1 LHVTEPH
8 ELTALEQAAALRR
21 GELGAVELVEHAL
34 RRVEQCDPVLAAFV
48 TLTPER
54 ALDAARAAEKLLAG
68 GSVAGGSVAGGSVAG
83 SAGELPALLGVPT
96 AIKDLAVTAGVRTT
110 FGSPVYADYVPE
122 VDDDAARLLAT
133 AGTISLGKTAVPE
146 FGLPP
151 YTEPAG
157 RAPTVTPWDV
167 GRLAGG
173 SSGGAG
179 AAVAGGLIPFAHGTD
194 GGGSIRIP
202 ASVCGLVGLKTSRG
216 LVSRGPTGGDP
227 LGLSV
232 SGPLAR
238 TVTDAAAMLDA
249 LAVPVPGEPFGS
261 PPRGAESFLA
271 AARRAAPGRLRIGRY
286 SQPMLP
292 GLTVDPAC
300 LAAYEQASGL
310 LAELGHEVVDVD
322 PGFDPEFVDVFETL
336 WAVLAHGHP
345 VPVAA
350 EPLLRPLT
358 RWWRARGAAVSGP
371 EFMVA
376 AQAAQNL
383 SRRVITGHLRV
394 DVTLTPT
401 LAQLPRPVGWFTDGG
416 DPAGDPADDPADDY
430 ARQQAFT
437 PYTAIYNITGQ
448 PALSLP
454 LGWTDPTPDRPV
466 LPVGVQL
473 VGAPGADRLLLEL
486 GAQVESAAPWAHRR
500 PPTW

>member
-1 LHVTEPH
+1 VTEPH
-8 ELTALEQAAALRR
+8 ELTALQQAAALRA

-34 RRVEQCDPVLAAFV
+34 RRIERLDPTLAAFV

-68 GSVAGGSVAGGSVAG
+68 ASGTAGSRRAEPGRAEAG
-83 SAGELPALLGVPT
+83 SAEAAGLPPLLGVPT

-122 VDDDAARLLAT
+122 VDDDAARLLAA

-157 RAPTVTPWDV
+157 RPPTVTPWDV
-167 GRLAGG
+167 RRLAGG

-179 AAVAGGLIPFAHGTD
+179 AAVAAGLIAFAHGTD

-216 LVSRGPTGGDP
+216 LVSRGPVGGDP

-238 TVTDAAAMLDA
+238 TVPDAAAMLDA
-249 LAVPVPGEPFGS
+249 LAVPVPGEPFTRPVAG
-261 PPRGAESFLA
+261 GESFLE
-271 AARRAAPGRLRIGRY
+271 AARRAEPGRLRIGRY
-286 SQPMLP
+286 ARPMLP
-292 GLTVDPAC
+292 ELTVDPAC
-300 LAAYEQASGL
+300 LAAYERTSEL
-310 LAELGHEVVDVD
+310 LADLGHEVVDLD
-322 PGFDPEFVDVFETL
+322 PGTDPAFVEVFETL

-345 VPVAA
+345 VPPAA
-350 EPLLRPLT
+350 EHTLKPLT

-371 EFMVA
+371 EFMAA
-376 AQAAQNL
+376 AQAAHNV
-383 SRRVITGHLRV
+383 SRRVIAAHLAV
-394 DVTLTPT
+394 DVVLTPT

-416 DPAGDPADDPADDY
+416 DPTHDY

-437 PYTAIYNITGQ
+437 PFTAIYNITGQ
-448 PALSLP
+448 PALNLP
-454 LGWTDPTPDRPV
+454 LGWTEPTDDRPV

-486 GAQVESAAPWAHRR
+486 GASLAAAAPWDDRH

>member
-1 LHVTEPH
+1 MTEPH
-8 ELTALEQAAALRR
+8 ELTALEQAAALRE

-34 RRVEQCDPVLAAFV
+34 RRVERWDPELAAFV

-54 ALDAARAAEKLLAG
+54 ALDAARAAEKLLA
-68 GSVAGGSVAGGSVAG
+68 SAG
-83 SAGELPALLGVPT
+83 SASGLAAGEQPALLGVPT

-110 FGSPVYADYVPE
+110 FGSPVYADYVPD
-122 VDDDAARLLAT
+122 VDDDAARLLAA

-157 RAPTVTPWDV
+157 RPPTVTPWDV
-167 GRLAGG
+167 RRLAGG

-216 LVSRGPTGGDP
+216 LVSRGPVGGDP

-238 TVTDAAAMLDA
+238 TVSDAAAMLDA
-249 LAVPVPGEPFGS
+249 LAVPVPGEPFGR
-261 PPRGAESFLA
+261 PFTGDLSFLDA
-271 AARRAAPGRLRIGRY
+271 VRRAAPGRLRIGRY

-292 GLTVDPAC
+292 ELTVDPAC
-300 LAAYEQASGL
+300 LAAYERASRL

-322 PGFDPEFVDVFETL
+322 PGFDPEFVEVFETL

-345 VPVAA
+345 VPPAL
-350 EPLLRPLT
+350 EPTLQPLT
-358 RWWRARGAAVSGP
+358 RWWRERGAAVSGP

-401 LAQLPRPVGWFTDGG
+401 LAQPPRPVGWFTAGG
-416 DPAGDPADDPADDY
+416 DPADDY

-448 PALSLP
+448 PALNLP
-454 LGWTDPTPDRPV
+454 LYWTDSAPDQPV
-466 LPVGVQL
+466 LPIGVQL
-473 VGAPGADRLLLEL
+473 VGAPGSDSLLLEL
-486 GAQVESAAPWAHRR
+486 GAQLESAAPWSHRR

>member
-1 LHVTEPH
+1 LDVTEPH
-8 ELTALEQAAALRR
+8 ELTALEQAAALRG

-34 RRVEQCDPVLAAFV
+34 RRVERWDPALAAFV

-54 ALDAARAAEKLLAG
+54 ALDAARAAEKLLA
-68 GSVAGGSVAGGSVAG
+68 SAGGASA
-83 SAGELPALLGVPT
+83 AGELPALLGVPT

-110 FGSPVYADYVPE
+110 FGSPVYAGYVPDT
-122 VDDDAARLLAT
+122 DDDAARLLAA

-157 RAPTVTPWDV
+157 RPPTVTPWDT

-238 TVTDAAAMLDA
+238 TVSDAAAMLDA

-261 PPRGAESFLA
+261 PFSGAFLD

-292 GLTVDPAC
+292 DLTVDPAC
-300 LAAYEQASGL
+300 LAAYESTSRL
-310 LAELGHEVVDVD
+310 LVELGHDVVDVD
-322 PGFDPEFVDVFETL
+322 PGFDPGFVEVFETL

-345 VPVAA
+345 VPPEA

-358 RWWRARGAAVSGP
+358 RWWRARGAVVSGP
-371 EFMVA
+371 EFMLA

-416 DPAGDPADDPADDY
+416 DPAHDPADDY

-454 LGWTDPTPDRPV
+454 LGWTEPTPDQPV

-473 VGAPGADRLLLEL
+473 VGAPGADGLLLEL
-486 GAQVESAAPWAHRR
+486 GAQLEAAAPWAHRR